1 MNAVSFSLH
10 VHHHGVCV
18 DVYVH
23 IKGEALG
30 FCFSFRIKT
39 SGKYNHA
46 TRVAMSTLS
55 WQTHGAMFVI
65 LLLNSPQNTYPALA
79 YQMFQS

>member
-10 VHHHGVCV
+10 VHHGVCV
-18 DVYVH
+18 DVYVLH

-30 FCFSFRIKT
+30 FLFFRKQT
-39 SGKYNHA
+39 SGESNHA

-55 WQTHGAMFVI
+55 WQTHGAMFVKY
-65 LLLNSPQNTYPALA
+65 LSSVSLSNVPKLN
-79 YQMFQS
+79 